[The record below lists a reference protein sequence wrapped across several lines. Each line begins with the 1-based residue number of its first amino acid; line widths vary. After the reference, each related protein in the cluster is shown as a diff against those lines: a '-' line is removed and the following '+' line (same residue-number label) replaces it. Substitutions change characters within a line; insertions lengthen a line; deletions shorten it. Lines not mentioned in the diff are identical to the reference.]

1 MTLTSSG
8 SIVSTR
14 PMSYASSPQNPPASK
29 LAVWSLILG
38 ILSLGCGF
46 VAGIPAVICGHM
58 GLSRVGRSGG
68 ALSGQGLAVAGLITG
83 YTGLVVGSIMIAA
96 IVASMALPIFNKV
109 RTRANLVT
117 QEFQLQVIYGAC
129 MEYASE
135 NNGVLPVTLETL
147 VEEGYLAEE
156 ELDVAQDGEPDY
168 VIRVTGR
175 LDDLDPSETL
185 LESVP
190 DTPDQ
195 REIVRLR
202 VDGVSVRADP
212 SGVEW

>member
-1 MTLTSSG
+1 MGNVSS
-8 SIVSTR
+8 S
-14 PMSYASSPQNPPASK
+14 QNPPASK

-58 GLSRVGRSGG
+58 GLRRVGRSGG
-68 ALSGQGLAVAGLITG
+68 ALRGQGLAVAGLVTG
-83 YTGLVVGSIMIAA
+83 YTGLVLGTIVSVSIL
-96 IVASMALPIFNKV
+96 ASLALPVFHKV
-109 RTRANLVT
+109 QAEAKLVT
-117 QEFQLQVIYGAC
+117 QEVRLRTIYDAC

-135 NNGVLPVTLETL
+135 NDGVLPLTLETL
-147 VEEGYLAEE
+147 VEEGFLAEE
-156 ELDVAQDGEPDY
+156 ELDVTQDGEPDY
-168 VIRVTGR
+168 FIRVTGR

-185 LESVP
+185 LESAP
-190 DTPDQ
+190 ETPNQ

-212 SGVEW
+212 SDAEW